1 MNKLVIPAILVSITL
16 VAGVFAFMP
25 VEKASTVHTTIAT
38 NVDDQDRALFFSIN
52 GTGRAD
58 VTGFDLIPA
67 VANKDLQGSVVVS
80 ASGNL
85 RSLDN
90 INCGLSSTDGT
101 TTIANATGGIPGN
114 ALINTAGAGIPAGFV
129 TGEGIELSMSVVGA
143 GGICTVTILLDS
155 GDE

>member
-25 VEKASTVHTTIAT
+25 VDKASTVHTSIAT

-52 GTGRAD
+52 GTGRDD
-58 VTGFDLIPA
+58 VSGFDLIPA

-80 ASGNL
+80 ATPNL
-85 RSLDN
+85 VSAAD
-90 INCGLSSTDGT
+90 INCGLSSTDGA
-101 TTIANATGGIPGN
+101 TTIANATAGVPAN
-114 ALINTAGAGIPAGFV
+114 ALINTAGAGTPGGFV
-129 TGEGIELSMSVVGA
+129 TGEGIELSMSVAGA
-143 GGICTVTILLDS
+143 GGICTITILLDS